1 MRLWAPIYTVCF
13 DAAVRVSATLQDVFS
28 TGYSTGLE
36 STFDFSPLGS
46 LDTLSSEEFTTV
58 RHPLVPD
65 YGMRVKKSKEFCDGT
80 VK

>member
-1 MRLWAPIYTVCF
+1 MQ
-13 DAAVRVSATLQDVFS
+13 DAFS

-46 LDTLSSEEFTTV
+46 LDTLSSEEFTTL

-65 YGMRVKKSKEFCDGT
+65 YGMRVKKSNEFCDGT